1 MRALK
6 LRNRKEEMF
15 YEEFVLANETGYSN
29 RDKQSIT
36 SSLFLVVNYPTKN
49 FTISE
54 EKFLH

>member
-54 EKFLH
+54 EKIFH

>member
-54 EKFLH
+54 